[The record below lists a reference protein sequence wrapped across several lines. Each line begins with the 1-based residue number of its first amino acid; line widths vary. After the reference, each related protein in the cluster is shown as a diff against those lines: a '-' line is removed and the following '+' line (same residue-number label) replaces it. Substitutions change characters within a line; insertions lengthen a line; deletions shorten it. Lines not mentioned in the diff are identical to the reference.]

1 MREYISAV
9 LKLNFIIPVLAVI
22 MFNVLPVSAQE
33 VDDCL
38 SCHDDT
44 TLTTKVADGTE
55 RSLYVDKEMYLKST
69 HGEME
74 YDCTDCHDGPT
85 LAEHKDGKKYDKIS
99 CGDCHDDASAKHE
112 KTSHGQLAKE
122 GNANAPTCMNCHTS
136 HAVLRSDN
144 PESTVNSGNLA
155 KTCGECHAAEASP
168 GLIDQVK
175 GFVQGKKDIPNPG
188 IVQIVLSAIP
198 TRVKGHG
205 KVNVSCDFDTQ
216 KCSNCHFNVVN
227 HGDEELK
234 PQVCA
239 KCHNLDKNKL
249 FFGTIHKSGFA
260 QSPLMIILSILSYL
274 VVIGLAVKCLLA
286 FCPKKKKKEEQSE

>member
-9 LKLNFIIPVLAVI
+9 LKLNFIIPVLAVLMI
-22 MFNVLPVSAQE
+22 SVLPVSAQE

-44 TLTTKVADGTE
+44 TLTTKDADGTE

-85 LAEHKDGKKYDKIS
+85 LSEHKDGKKYDKIS

-112 KTSHGQLAKE
+112 KTSHGQLAKD
-122 GNANAPTCMNCHTS
+122 GNPDAPTCSNCHTS
-136 HAVLRSDN
+136 HAVLGSDH
-144 PESTVNSGNLA
+144 PESTVNSDNLA

-249 FFGTIHKSGFA
+249 LFGTIHKSGFA